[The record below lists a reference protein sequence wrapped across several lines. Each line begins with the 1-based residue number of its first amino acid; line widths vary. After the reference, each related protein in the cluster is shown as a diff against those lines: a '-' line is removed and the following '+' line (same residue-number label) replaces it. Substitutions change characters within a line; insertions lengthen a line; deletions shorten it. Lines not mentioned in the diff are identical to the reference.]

1 MIIHTTN
8 IDIGHEGDLFADY
21 NEQGPSTVIYDDLW
35 TALVLK
41 PISFGRTRPDRY
53 PPIGKRTNWI
63 RKIRSLPSA
72 RHLNI
77 GYRDRGPRRR
87 HRTPGLKHVAS
98 ILLHFHDTAVL
109 APLLRMR
116 ARIVYVPLSRP
127 LIVCPTYA
135 VEGPLVPARPTKYEP
150 SAAGSPTPS
159 LAP

>member
-1 MIIHTTN
+1 MKEIYLLTIMSR
-8 IDIGHEGDLFADY
+8 GRPL
-21 NEQGPSTVIYDDLW
+21 IYDDLW
-35 TALVLK
+35 TALVLNLLVSEELDLIDIR
-41 PISFGRTRPDRY
+41 PLGRGRIGYVKSDRC
-53 PPIGKRTNWI
+53 
-63 RKIRSLPSA
+63 LSA

-109 APLLRMR
+109 APAAHACSHRIR
-116 ARIVYVPLSRP
+116 AVIKTANRLSDICGRRS
-127 LIVCPTYA
+127 A
-135 VEGPLVPARPTKYEP
+135 VPARPTKYEP